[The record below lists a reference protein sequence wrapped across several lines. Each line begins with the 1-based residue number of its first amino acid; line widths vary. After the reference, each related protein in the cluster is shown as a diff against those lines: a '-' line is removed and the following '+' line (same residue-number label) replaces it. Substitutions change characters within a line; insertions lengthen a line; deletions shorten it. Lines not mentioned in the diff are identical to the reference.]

1 MSGRLLCNAAM
12 QSQHCRGGDDAIHAS
27 PAFAGGMA
35 EPGRFEAMRLQY
47 FRGNVF
53 VANLPPEL
61 TDDELAEAFD
71 PFGIVLSA
79 FVARDPATGKR
90 LRYGFVDIATER
102 AAKLAVAA
110 MNGTEIDGH
119 NLDVRISEK
128 PAAKKKPAKPGFAAH
143 AHRRGRATRQ
153 RRRSGGG
160 RTLCPRVPRRGG
172 SRLFRSSADPCR
184 AGSNRRA
191 APRLRPSPASR
202 GRASRRDRSP
212 GRRRPRR
219 RPRTRP
225 RARRAP
231 RTARKNRWRA
241 RRA

>member
-1 MSGRLLCNAAM
+1 
-12 QSQHCRGGDDAIHAS
+12 
-27 PAFAGGMA
+27 
-35 EPGRFEAMRLQY
+35 MRLQY

-53 VANLPPEL
+53 VANLPPDL
-61 TDDELAEAFD
+61 SDDELAEAFD

-143 AHRRGRATRQ
+143 RPPPRPAPRDHAADQDMAGPFTPSATPRRQPTFQ
-153 RRRSGGG
+153 VERRS
-160 RTLCPRVPRRGG
+160 LPRRV
-172 SRLFRSSADPCR
+172 
-184 AGSNRRA
+184 
-191 APRLRPSPASR
+191 
-202 GRASRRDRSP
+202 
-212 GRRRPRR
+212 
-219 RPRTRP
+219 
-225 RARRAP
+225 
-231 RTARKNRWRA
+231 
-241 RRA
+241 